1 VSDAKW
7 AAIKD
12 EFAAFEDY
20 EDFSRNEPDAF
31 GDKRRQVE
39 HCWWVYDRFLRP
51 QGQHLRRGRTRY
63 PE

>member
-1 VSDAKW
+1 MTDAKW
-7 AAIKD
+7 AAIKAEFD
-12 EFAAFEDY
+12 EREALEDR
-20 EDFSRNEPDAF
+20 ERNAPDNF

-51 QGQHLRRGRTRY
+51 QGQHLRKGRTRY